1 MRITA
6 NARTATRHR
15 ILEAA
20 VTLFT
25 DVGWDA
31 ATTRDIATVAGI
43 ATGTL
48 FNYFPTKEDIA
59 ATLASQ
65 ALARA
70 TEEFRA
76 KRRQNAALDTA
87 MEEDLFLFVWT
98 GLRHLA
104 PYRRFIGPAL
114 GGILSPLA
122 HVPATLPP
130 ETAIGN
136 TASDASDI
144 RARHMETVAQ
154 IMAEHGVAAPSP
166 FVLQLYWS
174 LHLGVLAHWIADQSP
189 HQEDTLALLDQ
200 SLILLA
206 ATAKKIPSAVDAGPY
221 EVVDDLY
228 EGNDATRLG

>member
-1 MRITA
+1 MRVTA
-6 NARTATRHR
+6 NARQATRHR

-20 VTLFT
+20 VTLFA

-31 ATTRDIATVAGI
+31 ATTRDIAIAARI

-48 FNYFPTKEDIA
+48 FNYFPTKEAIA
-59 ATLASQ
+59 ATLTSEAM
-65 ALARA
+65 ARA
-70 TEEFRA
+70 TEEFQA
-76 KRRQNAALDTA
+76 KRGHNATPGMVL
-87 MEEDLFLFVWT
+87 EEDLFLFVWT

-122 HVPATLPP
+122 LVAATSEAP
-130 ETAIGN
+130 THN
-136 TASDASDI
+136 TPSDASDI
-144 RARHMETVAQ
+144 PARHMETVAQ
-154 IMAEHGVAAPSP
+154 IMAEHGIAAPSP

-174 LHLGVLAHWIADQSP
+174 LYLSVLAHWIADPSP

-206 ATAKKIPSAVDAGPY
+206 ATAKKIPSILETGLY
-221 EVVDDLY
+221 EVDDPY
-228 EGNDATRLG
+228 EGNDITGLG